1 MKGIEWG
8 SLYNEFKEKPF
19 DTDKLEN
26 KITTLMMDEDVT
38 KKSGIYPY
46 VLRRDEK
53 YLNIRAFTDNQ
64 KREAYERQE
73 GICTK
78 CKNHFELYEMEADHI
93 TPWHEGGKTE
103 PSNCQLLCKD
113 DNRRKSGK

>member
-64 KREAYERQE
+64 KREHA
-73 GICTK
+73 
-78 CKNHFELYEMEADHI
+78 
-93 TPWHEGGKTE
+93 
-103 PSNCQLLCKD
+103 KD
-113 DNRRKSGK
+113 KKASVQNVRTTLS